1 MNKTQKIFTRS
12 LLEWNRRQ
20 NSRAMPWK
28 GEKDPYRVW
37 LSEVILQQTRVEQG
51 WSYYEKFIA
60 KYPSIDKLAAA
71 KDEQVFK
78 LWEGLGYYSRCRNLL
93 HTSRTII
100 DKYNGKFPADHD
112 EMMTLKG
119 IGSYTASAIASFCFD
134 LPYAV
139 VDGNVLRV
147 IARFFGIQTPI
158 DTSEGKKFFSTLAQA
173 CLDKVQ
179 PGTYNQAIMD
189 FGATICKPVPL
200 CDVCI
205 LRKNCRALQLK
216 QVSDLP
222 GKSSRLQKKI
232 RWFSY
237 FIFIADE
244 RKLVNQRNAKD
255 IWRHLYEFHL
265 VETGA
270 DPGWTSKKVKAW
282 LKKNLAIHSTVSIRI
297 MPAQPQA
304 LTHQLI
310 NGYFIETELCSAPAS
325 LRGKGSWITKKLI
338 ERKPFPRFIH
348 QYLSGEKSGQ

>member
-1 MNKTQKIFTRS
+1 
-12 LLEWNRRQ
+12 
-20 NSRAMPWK
+20 MPWK

-60 KYPSIDKLAAA
+60 KYPSINKLAAA

-93 HTSRTII
+93 HTARTIM
-100 DKYNGKFPADHD
+100 DEYNGKFPADHD

-179 PGTYNQAIMD
+179 PGAYNQAIMD
-189 FGATICKPVPL
+189 FGATICKPVPM
-200 CDVCI
+200 CDACL
-205 LRKNCRALQLK
+205 LRKNCRALKLK

-222 GKSSRLQKKI
+222 AKSNRLQKKI

-237 FIFIADE
+237 FIFTADE

-255 IWRHLYEFHL
+255 IWQHLYEFHL
-265 VETGA
+265 VETAA
-270 DPGWTSKKVKAW
+270 DPEWTLQKVRAW
-282 LKKNLAIHSTVSIRI
+282 LKKNFAIDSTVSIRI
-297 MPAQPQA
+297 IPAKPQA

-325 LRGKGSWITKKLI
+325 LTGKGSWITKKLI

-348 QYLSGEKSGQ
+348 QYLSGKTSGQ

>member
-1 MNKTQKIFTRS
+1 M
-12 LLEWNRRQ
+12 LDWNRQQ
-20 NSRAMPWK
+20 NTRAMPWK

-37 LSEVILQQTRVEQG
+37 LSEVILQQTRVKQG

-93 HTSRTII
+93 NTARTIM
-100 DKYNGKFPADHD
+100 DKYNGKFPGDHD
-112 EMMTLKG
+112 EMMRLKG
-119 IGSYTASAIASFCFD
+119 IGSYTASAIASFCFG

-147 IARFFGIQTPI
+147 IARFFGIDTPI
-158 DTSEGKKFFSTLAQA
+158 DTTEGKKLFSTLAQV
-173 CLDKVQ
+173 CLDKVE
-179 PGTYNQAIMD
+179 PGAYNQAIMD
-189 FGATICKPVPL
+189 FGATVCKPVPL
-200 CDVCI
+200 CDACI
-205 LRKNCRALQLK
+205 LRKNCRALKLK

-222 GKSSRLQKKI
+222 AKSNRLQKKI

-237 FIFIADE
+237 FIFTADE

-255 IWRHLYEFHL
+255 IWQHLYEFHL
-265 VETGA
+265 VETAA
-270 DPGWTSKKVKAW
+270 DPEWTLQKVRAW
-282 LKKNLAIHSTVSIRI
+282 LKKNFAIHSTVSIRI
-297 MPAQPQA
+297 IPAKPQA

-325 LRGKGSWITKKLI
+325 LTGKGSWITKKLI

-348 QYLSGEKSGQ
+348 QYLSGKTSGQ